1 MLDRFSDVGFDFDP
15 NGTPVLSQLDT
26 WTLKLPNKSLVVLI
40 DEYDAPLTEK
50 LDQPR
55 LFSEIRDVLNQFFR
69 IIKGNE
75 GCLRFFFMTGITKFS
90 STSIFSA
97 FNNLQDI
104 SLDPLYGSLL
114 GYTESEIHTYFLS
127 YLERAGE
134 ALGCGVNPLMA
145 KLRGQYGGFCF
156 DETARHHVYCPWSV
170 LNFLNRPDRGF
181 LNYWH
186 AGAGQPTVLTKYL
199 TSHALKSPAF
209 YDEDFLLSA
218 ADLGAAG
225 PCGEISTG
233 ALLTQSGY
241 LTIKGLAGGV
251 YFRLGYPNRE
261 VAQSMAQLYAS
272 ELLRGGSIADSG
284 VPMLSKI
291 LSSESPAT
299 VVHYFNRALSSIDD
313 AQYPIRSEAA
323 CLAYLQVLLIG
334 AALLPRVEVHNALG
348 RSDMEVEVGRRHWVF
363 EFKFAERDEQTQRLL
378 AEGLDQV
385 RSRRYG
391 ENPTAKERIR
401 VVLVFS
407 AQARR
412 FTAWQTV

>member
-1 MLDRFSDVGFDFDP
+1 M
-15 NGTPVLSQLDT
+15 
-26 WTLKLPNKSLVVLI
+26 
-40 DEYDAPLTEK
+40 
-50 LDQPR
+50 
-55 LFSEIRDVLNQFFR
+55 
-69 IIKGNE
+69 
-75 GCLRFFFMTGITKFS
+75 
-90 STSIFSA
+90 
-97 FNNLQDI
+97 
-104 SLDPLYGSLL
+104 
-114 GYTESEIHTYFLS
+114 
-127 YLERAGE
+127 
-134 ALGCGVNPLMA
+134 
-145 KLRGQYGGFCF
+145 
-156 DETARHHVYCPWSV
+156 
-170 LNFLNRPDRGF
+170 
-181 LNYWH
+181 
-186 AGAGQPTVLTKYL
+186 

-233 ALLTQSGY
+233 ALLKQSGY

-323 CLAYLQVLLIG
+323 CRACLQVLLIG

-391 ENPTAKERIR
+391 KKSDGEGTHP
-401 VVLVFS
+401 
-407 AQARR
+407 RR
-412 FTAWQTV
+412 FGLQRQSQKIHGLADGLAEHPHPPSTRSTWCVNAFSNA